1 MEKEIKDINLL
12 TKYFWKADDLLYRL
26 GTLEKGEDILSIESK
41 NKLHICK
48 ETVLS
53 LQDSIRDRISKI
65 MCTISK

>member
-1 MEKEIKDINLL
+1 MEKYVKDINQL
-12 TKYFWKADDLLYRL
+12 TKYFWKADDLLYRI
-26 GTLEKGEDILSIESK
+26 GTLEKCENLSIESK
-41 NKLHICK
+41 SNLNICK